1 MAARKTNSR
10 QRPRELRRR
19 VVLPA
24 RLRIGAQWSDT
35 CILNISKRG
44 LMIHSGRITPGDGAV
59 ELRRGEHVIVARVVW
74 REGARVG
81 LQCEDCLPVEEILSA
96 DGAQALRPTA
106 GAVTLERRRQP
117 RIERSDARVR
127 ARALEFVALASIGAV
142 LAIGGWLMTEAA
154 LAKPMALVAIALG

>member
-1 MAARKTNSR
+1 
-10 QRPRELRRR
+10 
-19 VVLPA
+19 
-24 RLRIGAQWSDT
+24 
-35 CILNISKRG
+35 
-44 LMIHSGRITPGDGAV
+44 
-59 ELRRGEHVIVARVVW
+59 
-74 REGARVG
+74 
-81 LQCEDCLPVEEILSA
+81 VEEILSA